1 MPINLLQENIHE
13 DFLILSCFLFFF
25 KSSIKS
31 QDKVIYLGGGGEIK
45 RKTLAINLHGEATS
59 RSNTSNTNSMQICNQ
74 SGTSFSVE
82 TRERFFCVAI
92 RKNWE
97 FKLQHPENTYSSPS
111 LQHPGQDVQQ

>member
-13 DFLILSCFLFFF
+13 DFLILSCFLFFFF

-82 TRERFFCVAI
+82 THERFLSV
-92 RKNWE
+92 
-97 FKLQHPENTYSSPS
+97 
-111 LQHPGQDVQQ
+111 

>member
-1 MPINLLQENIHE
+1 M
-13 DFLILSCFLFFF
+13 
-25 KSSIKS
+25 
-31 QDKVIYLGGGGEIK
+31 IYLGGGGEIK

-59 RSNTSNTNSMQICNQ
+59 RSNTSNTNSMQIFLQ

-111 LQHPGQDVQQ
+111 LQHPGQGVQQ